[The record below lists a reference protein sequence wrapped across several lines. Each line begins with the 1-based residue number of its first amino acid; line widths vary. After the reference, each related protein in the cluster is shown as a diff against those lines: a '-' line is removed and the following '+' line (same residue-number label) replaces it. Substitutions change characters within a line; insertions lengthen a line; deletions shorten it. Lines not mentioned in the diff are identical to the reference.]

1 MTTLSGAKTSRRSAL
16 KLLTMGAGF
25 AFSQPSIAN
34 AITASAPVIA
44 GPVAAT
50 NAGKVRG
57 LMDRGIHVF
66 KGIPYGADTAPRRF
80 MAPVPPEPWA
90 GIRLAVEFGPR
101 APQDYP
107 PAKVSAAG
115 TVADPGGPVSEDCLY
130 LNVWTP
136 ALRDGAKRPVMV
148 YMHGGGY
155 VAHAANF
162 PIYDGGNLCRRGD
175 VVVVTLNHRLNAFGY
190 LYLAELGGPELAAS
204 GNVGQLDL
212 ILALQWVRDNIAE
225 FGGDP
230 NRVLI
235 FGQSGGGGKVACLMA
250 MPAAA
255 GLFQRAASSSGACVE
270 AMAPEEATRQAT
282 SVLDALGLSLRQASQ
297 IRTVSMERLI
307 SASRANHSFGPV
319 LDGKFLPHHPFSP
332 VAPAISAHI
341 PFMVGTNHDETR
353 ALIGEANEDL
363 FNLDWNTL
371 KPNLSHYSI
380 GFDCG
385 CPDGGSEAEW
395 LDRVI
400 SLYRRIHTDY
410 CPADIFF
417 GATTDSSWRW
427 SSVLEIERRAALAA
441 GSASTYS
448 YELRWGSPVDGGK
461 YRACHGLDLPMIFD
475 NISLSH
481 RMTET
486 GPEAYHLAVQMS
498 ETYIAFART
507 GNPNN
512 SSIPYWPTYDLSHR
526 ATLAFDRVST
536 VIRDPRRD
544 ERELFSVRRL

>member
-1 MTTLSGAKTSRRSAL
+1 MS
-16 KLLTMGAGF
+16 AGF
-25 AFSQPSIAN
+25 VFSQPSIAK
-34 AITASAPVIA
+34 AIAASGPAVE

-50 NAGKVRG
+50 NAGKIRG
-57 LMDRGIHVF
+57 FMDRGIHVF

-80 MAPVPPEPWA
+80 MAPIPPEPWT

-107 PAKVSAAG
+107 PATVSAAG
-115 TVADPGGPVSEDCLY
+115 TVADPGGPVSEECLY
-130 LNVWTP
+130 LTVWTP
-136 ALRDGAKRPVMV
+136 GLRDDVKRPVMV

-162 PIYDGGNLCRRGD
+162 SIYDGGNLCRRGD

-190 LYLAELGGPELAAS
+190 LYLAELGDPEFADS

-250 MPAAA
+250 MPSAV
-255 GLFQRAASSSGACVE
+255 GLFQRAASSSGACVT
-270 AMAPEEATRQAT
+270 AITHEEATRHAE
-282 SVLDALGLSLRQASQ
+282 SILDALGLSLRQVNQ

-307 SASRANHSFGPV
+307 SASRANQSYGPV
-319 LDGKFLPHHPFSP
+319 LDGRSLPRNPFTQD
-332 VAPAISAHI
+332 APGISAHV

-363 FNLDWNTL
+363 FNLDWNML
-371 KPNLSHYSI
+371 KPSLSRYSI
-380 GFDCG
+380 AFDCG

-400 SLYRRIHTDY
+400 SLYRRVHPDY
-410 CPADIFF
+410 SPADIFF

-427 SSVLEIERRAALAA
+427 SSVLEIERRAALAT
-441 GSASTYS
+441 GSAATYS

-461 YRACHGLDLPMIFD
+461 YRACHGLDVPMIFD
-475 NISLSH
+475 NILLSH
-481 RMTET
+481 RMTGT
-486 GPEAYHLAVQMS
+486 GPEAYRLAEQMS

-512 SSIPYWPTYDLSHR
+512 SRIPHWTPYDLSRR
-526 ATLAFDRVST
+526 ATLAFDQVST
-536 VIRDPRRD
+536 VISDPRRD